1 MQRTERKQIAT
12 SAAVPESVS
21 GWHAALSLRFA
32 AGDDRT
38 RLHREAGSGPLYVQ
52 KPFFPEGRVCH
63 AYLLHPPG
71 GVVGGDALRINIT
84 VDNLASALLTTPAS
98 TKFYRSTSALAR
110 QDIRM
115 SVDDDASCEYLPQG
129 TIVFPGARVRS
140 SILFQLAPRARLLTA
155 DVLCLGQPANGQRF
169 DHGSFDQRLRI
180 ERRDPHSGVLRPVL
194 SDRLRLTAG
203 GPHQQAPWGLDG
215 RYCLGTCYATPVDA
229 EQLALLRER
238 HPRLALTC
246 VRSVLI
252 ARLLDDDPE
261 TVSLALRALWS
272 DLRPMLL
279 QRPALPPA
287 IWRT

>member
-1 MQRTERKQIAT
+1 MKQNAM
-12 SAAVPESVS
+12 SAAVPDAAG
-21 GWHAALSLRFA
+21 GWQAALSLRFT
-32 AGDDRT
+32 AGADRT
-38 RLHREAGSGPLYVQ
+38 RMHREVGCGPLYVQ
-52 KPFFPEGRVCH
+52 KPFYPEGPVCH

-71 GVVGGDALRINIT
+71 GVVGGDALRINVAVET
-84 VDNLASALLTTPAS
+84 QASALLTTPAS
-98 TKFYRSTSALAR
+98 SKFYRSTGALAR

-140 SILFQLAPRARLLTA
+140 SALFQLAPHARLVTA
-155 DVLCLGQPANGQRF
+155 DVLCLGQPANDQRF
-169 DHGSFDQRLRI
+169 DQGSYEQHLRI
-180 ERRDPHSGVLRPVL
+180 ERRDPQTGAMRPLL
-194 SDRLRLTAG
+194 SDRLRFKAG
-203 GPHQQAPWGLDG
+203 ASQQQAPWGLDG

-229 EQLALLRER
+229 DQLALLRER
-238 HPRLALTC
+238 HPRLPLTC

-279 QRPALPPA
+279 QRPALAPA